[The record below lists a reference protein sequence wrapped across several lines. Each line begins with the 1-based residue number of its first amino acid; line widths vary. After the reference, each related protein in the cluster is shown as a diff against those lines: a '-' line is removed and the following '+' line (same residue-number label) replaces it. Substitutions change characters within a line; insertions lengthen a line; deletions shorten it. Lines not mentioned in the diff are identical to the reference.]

1 MGATRPAARAA
12 RDARTAF
19 ERVMLMA
26 SLTVKGTEIG
36 TGAPKTIVSLMGKDA
51 AAVLPQIEAGKAAG
65 VDCFEWRA
73 DFCRALH
80 DSAAMA
86 AESRVLADQLPE
98 NPLLFTFRSTS
109 QGGRCT
115 LPVADYVALNR
126 AVIEAGAVDMVDVET
141 WIGDE
146 AVRELVACAHAHHV
160 VAVVSYHNFKGTP
173 SIDWMVGLLTHMR
186 DLGADIPKIAVMATC
201 PRDALA
207 LLVAT
212 DEAAR
217 IHDVGPLLTMA
228 MGRDGSITRLAGEQF
243 GSALTF
249 CALEDASAP
258 GQVAVG
264 QAKRIMADLH
274 DVLS

>member
-1 MGATRPAARAA
+1 
-12 RDARTAF
+12 
-19 ERVMLMA
+19 MLMA

-109 QGGRCT
+109 QGGRCM

-126 AVIEAGAVDMVDVET
+126 AVIEAGAVDMVDIET

-207 LLVAT
+207 LLAAT

-217 IHDVGPLLTMA
+217 IHDAGPLLTMA